1 MSERAKAK
9 VVVHFFVA
17 YSPRGDIVSGGKEKR
32 KLRRVELLVSFALR
46 VAAAV
51 TDFLRIREGFF
62 GTQMRMLRS
71 FSSDGEKW
79 DYTSLAAAR
88 SDSGRSG
95 LRMSGCFFGLLLHR
109 PSTFPVLGF
118 EARRRLAPRRTAHRR
133 IRFFAVLRY
142 DDVTDGKLTSRE
154 WIASR

>member
-1 MSERAKAK
+1 MQ
-9 VVVHFFVA
+9 FFVA

-62 GTQMRMLRS
+62 GTEMRMLRS

-79 DYTSLAAAR
+79 DYTSLAVAR

-95 LRMSGCFFGLLLHR
+95 LWMLFWPPPPSSINISSSGIR
-109 PSTFPVLGF
+109 SRSE
-118 EARRRLAPRRTAHRR
+118 EAPHSADGRAHRR

-142 DDVTDGKLTSRE
+142 DDVMDGKLTSQE
-154 WIASR
+154 WIASG